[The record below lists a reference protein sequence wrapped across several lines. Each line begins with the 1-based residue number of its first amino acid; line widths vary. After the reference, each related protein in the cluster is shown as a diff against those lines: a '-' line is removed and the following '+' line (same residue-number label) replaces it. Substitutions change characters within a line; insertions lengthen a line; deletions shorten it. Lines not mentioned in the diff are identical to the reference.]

1 MERDPLVRGLL
12 LLLVTISSIWL
23 LGWLWQ
29 IVSGVSDILLLFF
42 LAWLLA
48 FVLDPI
54 ARRLQQLG
62 LQRAL
67 AAGTVYLGLLVL
79 VAILAVSVVPTA
91 ATQLIQLGNTLPA
104 LVTELQGRAD
114 ELQRFL
120 QGRGISET
128 QLSDFQRDLFTRAQT
143 LGTVLA
149 ANALSVATA
158 ILGTVLN
165 FTIVLIL
172 SFYILM
178 DGQRIARLFVGVL
191 PPRYREDTFAAM
203 EQIDRTF
210 GGFVRG
216 QLIQT
221 AIYGLGTAAVMVAAG
236 LPYYVVIGIVAGI
249 AMIIPVIGPYLAMAP
264 PLILAVIFN
273 PSSVWWVFVLL
284 FVLQFVVINV
294 MMPRIMGQSVGLH
307 PVVIFAAV
315 LVGARVGGAWGAIF
329 GVPVAAMLYL
339 LVRAFYQ
346 RVVMRMPLYR
356 SGVPLSPDALVPA
369 PVAINGPD
377 VADGP
382 PPPAVGGTA
391 MPPLKADRSRKE

>member
-1 MERDPLVRGLL
+1 
-12 LLLVTISSIWL
+12 
-23 LGWLWQ
+23 
-29 IVSGVSDILLLFF
+29 
-42 LAWLLA
+42 
-48 FVLDPI
+48 
-54 ARRLQQLG
+54 
-62 LQRAL
+62 
-67 AAGTVYLGLLVL
+67 
-79 VAILAVSVVPTA
+79 
-91 ATQLIQLGNTLPA
+91 
-104 LVTELQGRAD
+104 
-114 ELQRFL
+114 
-120 QGRGISET
+120 
-128 QLSDFQRDLFTRAQT
+128 
-143 LGTVLA
+143 
-149 ANALSVATA
+149 
-158 ILGTVLN
+158 
-165 FTIVLIL
+165 
-172 SFYILM
+172 
-178 DGQRIARLFVGVL
+178 
-191 PPRYREDTFAAM
+191 
-203 EQIDRTF
+203 
-210 GGFVRG
+210 
-216 QLIQT
+216 
-221 AIYGLGTAAVMVAAG
+221 
-236 LPYYVVIGIVAGI
+236 VVIGIVAGI

-346 RVVMRMPLYR
+346 RVVTRMPLYR

>member
-12 LLLVTISSIWL
+12 LLLVTISLIWL

-29 IVSGVSDILLLFF
+29 IVSGVSDILMLFF

-54 ARRLQQLG
+54 ARRMQQFG
-62 LQRAL
+62 LQRAV
-67 AAGTVYLGLLVL
+67 AAGTVYLGLLIL

-91 ATQLIQLGNTLPA
+91 ASQLIQLGNTLPV
-104 LVTELQGRAD
+104 LVTELQGRA
-114 ELQRFL
+114 EEVQRFL
-120 QGRGISET
+120 QGRGLSET
-128 QLSDFQRDLFTRAQT
+128 QLNDFQRDLFTRAQT

-165 FTIVLIL
+165 FTLVLIL

-191 PPRYREDTFAAM
+191 PPRYREDTLAAM

-221 AIYGLGTAAVMVAAG
+221 AIYGLGTAVVMISAG
-236 LPYYVVIGIVAGI
+236 LPYYVVIGIVAGL

-273 PSSVWWVFVLL
+273 PSSVWWVFLLL

-294 MMPRIMGQSVGLH
+294 MMPRVMGQSVGLH
-307 PVVIFAAV
+307 PVVVFAAV
-315 LVGARVGGAWGAIF
+315 LVGARIGGAWGAIF
-329 GVPVAAMLYL
+329 GVPVAAMLFL

-346 RVVMRMPLYR
+346 RVVLRMPLYR
-356 SGVPLSPDALVPA
+356 SGAPLSPDALVPS
-369 PVAINGPD
+369 PLVVGGPD

-382 PPPAVGGTA
+382 PPPALGAVA
-391 MPPLKADRSRKE
+391 MPPLKAERSRKE

>member
-356 SGVPLSPDALVPA
+356 SGVPLSPDALVPS

-377 VADGP
+377 VTDGP
-382 PPPAVGGTA
+382 PPPAVGGA
-391 MPPLKADRSRKE
+391 ALPPLKADRSRKE

>member
-346 RVVMRMPLYR
+346 RVVTRMPLYR

-369 PVAINGPD
+369 PVAINGTD

>member
-23 LGWLWQ
+23 MGWLWQ

-346 RVVMRMPLYR
+346 RVVTRMPLYR

>member
-1 MERDPLVRGLL
+1 D
-12 LLLVTISSIWL
+12 
-23 LGWLWQ
+23 
-29 IVSGVSDILLLFF
+29 
-42 LAWLLA
+42 
-48 FVLDPI
+48 
-54 ARRLQQLG
+54 
-62 LQRAL
+62 
-67 AAGTVYLGLLVL
+67 
-79 VAILAVSVVPTA
+79 
-91 ATQLIQLGNTLPA
+91 
-104 LVTELQGRAD
+104 
-114 ELQRFL
+114 
-120 QGRGISET
+120 
-128 QLSDFQRDLFTRAQT
+128 
-143 LGTVLA
+143 
-149 ANALSVATA
+149 
-158 ILGTVLN
+158 
-165 FTIVLIL
+165 
-172 SFYILM
+172 
-178 DGQRIARLFVGVL
+178 VL
-191 PPRYREDTFAAM
+191 PPRYREDTFGAM

-346 RVVMRMPLYR
+346 RVVRRMPLYR
-356 SGVPLSPDALVPA
+356 SGVPLSPDALVPS

-382 PPPAVGGTA
+382 PPPALGASA